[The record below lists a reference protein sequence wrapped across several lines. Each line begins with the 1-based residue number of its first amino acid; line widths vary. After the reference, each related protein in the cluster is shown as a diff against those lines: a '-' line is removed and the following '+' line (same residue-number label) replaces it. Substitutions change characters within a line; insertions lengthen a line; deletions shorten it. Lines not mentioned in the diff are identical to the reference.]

1 MFVRKYYKRYKK
13 ISAEPKI
20 KDDNVFDMVKNLLSL
35 PWILGG
41 TKDFLLSIK
50 ETYEKKGV
58 LTQKQIDAVKN
69 IKEKNSKETIDK
81 YNDWIK
87 DYGQDKKEI
96 AEICAHYYKSNPPY
110 FADLSE
116 KILNDSEFVPS
127 ERQYIS
133 MCENKFAVKVV
144 EATRAE
150 PKFKVGMIVKGRK
163 NAPSAVENQLFS
175 IIKINATPVV
185 SAAKGAK
192 MYELLPFGKT
202 QTVFCEER
210 FLRKTRK
217 SEA

>member
-1 MFVRKYYKRYKK
+1 MFVKKYYKRYKK
-13 ISAEPKI
+13 ISNEPKI

-50 ETYEKKGV
+50 ETYEDKGV

-69 IKEKNSKETIDK
+69 IEAKNADETIEK
-81 YNDWIK
+81 YNDWVEN
-87 DYGQDKKEI
+87 YGQDEREI

-110 FADLSE
+110 FADLSN
-116 KILNDSEFVPS
+116 KILSDDDFVPS
-127 ERQYIS
+127 RRQYIS
-133 MCENKFAVKVV
+133 MCENKFASKVV

-150 PKFKVGMIVKGRK
+150 PKYEVGMIVKGRK
-163 NAPSAVENQLFS
+163 KAPANVENQLFS
-175 IIKINATPVV
+175 IIKVNAAPVR

-192 MYELLPFGKT
+192 LYELLPFGKT

-210 FLRKTRK
+210 HIRKTRK